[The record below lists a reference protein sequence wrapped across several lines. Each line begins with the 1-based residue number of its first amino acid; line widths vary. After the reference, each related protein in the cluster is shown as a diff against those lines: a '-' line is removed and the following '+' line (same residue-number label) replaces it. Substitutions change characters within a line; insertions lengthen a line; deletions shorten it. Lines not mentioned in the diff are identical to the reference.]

1 MNEGVRE
8 LAANC
13 LRADRVVLGV
23 LPSLGPPLVE
33 QRFAYVGEDGKRVE
47 ALAQAIRE
55 GFARPPCL
63 VFARVA
69 AASAIRRYTS
79 RRMSAMQQRRGNAA
93 ASKRG
98 SGGPPSS
105 EKKRS
110 GAPPPAA
117 DAMEDSDLEFE
128 DEAEDEFIVEDEA
141 MGGDD
146 EEMDEDAVRAAVAAD
161 GREQETQLSWDP
173 RKNVE
178 GEGDLECDPRAYKM
192 LHRLGSDWPCLS
204 FDLVPDG
211 GGGGR
216 TRFPHDLLGATG
228 TQAGPGEANKLTF
241 LKLEG
246 LGRMEVEDSDASD
259 DDDDDDEARPAT
271 AEHVAFAQP
280 GVARRVACSKPSP
293 GLVATWSDDATVRL
307 WDARDECAALCAPH
321 RSGPGRGAQSRDPP
335 AARRAAPGYALQW
348 SPLEPSRL
356 ACGGDDGGVAVLDAA
371 LDGAAP
377 RRRQRWACPGAVE
390 DVAFSP
396 TEPTVLMAC
405 GAASAA
411 LRVFDARHGDRPMLA
426 LDGAHGADDVNA
438 MSWNGAVAYLVA
450 TGGDDGVARVWDLR
464 AFGKDAKPVGLFDY
478 HKGGHVCS
486 VAWDPH
492 DDGASE
498 FGVPPQLM
506 FVHQGLRDPKEVKYH
521 PQIPGLCMTTALD
534 GFNVFIPNL

>member
-1 MNEGVRE
+1 
-8 LAANC
+8 
-13 LRADRVVLGV
+13 
-23 LPSLGPPLVE
+23 
-33 QRFAYVGEDGKRVE
+33 
-47 ALAQAIRE
+47 
-55 GFARPPCL
+55 
-63 VFARVA
+63 
-69 AASAIRRYTS
+69 
-79 RRMSAMQQRRGNAA
+79 MSAMQQQRRGNAA

-105 EKKRS
+105 EKKKRS

-161 GREQETQLSWDP
+161 GREQEKHLSWDP
-173 RKNVE
+173 RKNVDA
-178 GEGDLECDPRAYKM
+178 EGDLECDPRAYKM

-216 TRFPHDLLGATG
+216 TRFPHDLLAATG

-259 DDDDDDEARPAT
+259 DDDDDDEAQPAT
-271 AEHVAFAQP
+271 AEHVAFAHP
-280 GVARRVACSKPSP
+280 GVAQRVACSKPSP

-321 RSGPGRGAQSRDPP
+321 RSGPRPAGLRARDPF
-335 AARRAAPGYALQW
+335 ATAKRAAPGYALQW

-371 LDGAAP
+371 LDGRGAAVVAH
-377 RRRQRWACPGAVE
+377 WACPGAVE

-492 DDGASE
+492 DESALAVCAAGAADAVSLWDLSVEDDTPPGIPSGASE

>member
-1 MNEGVRE
+1 
-8 LAANC
+8 
-13 LRADRVVLGV
+13 
-23 LPSLGPPLVE
+23 
-33 QRFAYVGEDGKRVE
+33 
-47 ALAQAIRE
+47 
-55 GFARPPCL
+55 
-63 VFARVA
+63 
-69 AASAIRRYTS
+69 
-79 RRMSAMQQRRGNAA
+79 
-93 ASKRG
+93 
-98 SGGPPSS
+98 
-105 EKKRS
+105 
-110 GAPPPAA
+110 
-117 DAMEDSDLEFE
+117 MEDSDLEFE

-161 GREQETQLSWDP
+161 GREQEKHLSWDP

-216 TRFPHDLLGATG
+216 TRFPHDLLAATG

-271 AEHVAFAQP
+271 AEHVAFAHP

-307 WDARDECAALCAPH
+307 WDARDDGA
-321 RSGPGRGAQSRDPP
+321 RSS
-335 AARRAAPGYALQW
+335 RRASRAAATTAA
-348 SPLEPSRL
+348 SPCSTPRST
-356 ACGGDDGGVAVLDAA
+356 A
-371 LDGAAP
+371 AAP
-377 RRRQRWACPGAVE
+377 RRRWACPAPS
-390 DVAFSP
+390 DAAFSP

-492 DDGASE
+492 DESALAVCAAGAADAVSLWDLSVEDDTPPGIPSGASE

-534 GFNVFIPNL
+534 GSSHPESLRGPPLA